1 MLCMMNH
8 ILISKHYS
16 IIALIETL
24 RIPSVFFRYCQ
35 PIMYIPGLAA
45 AEVRCFWICD
55 DIGPFGVDMWNRRS
69 GGQSILA

>member
-24 RIPSVFFRYCQ
+24 RIPNVFLGIASPSCTLLAWQ
-35 PIMYIPGLAA
+35 PLRFAA
-45 AEVRCFWICD
+45 F
-55 DIGPFGVDMWNRRS
+55 GPFGVDMWNRRS